1 MPHSAIYKNM
11 GWGMLRSSW
20 AKDATMLGV
29 KSGFTW
35 NHAHADAGSFVL
47 YHKGKNL
54 LIDGGDCSY
63 GLPEYSKYFV
73 RSEAHNVMLFNGKAQ
88 DPQDQYH
95 AVKTV

>member
-1 MPHSAIYKNM
+1 
-11 GWGMLRSSW
+11 MLRSSW